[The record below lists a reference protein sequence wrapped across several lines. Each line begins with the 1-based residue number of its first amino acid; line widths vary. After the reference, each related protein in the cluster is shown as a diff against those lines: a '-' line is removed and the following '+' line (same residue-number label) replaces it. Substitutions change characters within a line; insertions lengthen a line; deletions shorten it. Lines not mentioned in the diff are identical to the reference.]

1 VTTLD
6 SIFSHA
12 RARPDAVAA
21 VKGARAIS
29 YRELAARITLARRFL
44 RSQAV
49 GRERIAA
56 LCVHDI
62 LEGWI
67 IRLALRGLGV
77 TSVSVRSAEE
87 IGDLGPVS
95 VVSTPNDARGW
106 PGLAATNQ
114 PLIWVPSEAY
124 LGWEMAEIESALGAG
139 VTAPGRHILLTSGTT
154 GLYKKVLY
162 DDGAEARLIAENVGP
177 AAITPDTVF
186 DVFDVFDFGG
196 WTGANYTWPTLAWTM
211 GGRIL
216 IDQSPNPWRSLAYPG
231 LTHAV
236 VTPHLLASLMARPA
250 DAAFHNNGLRLFV
263 VGGVLSQSLW
273 RAALDR
279 LTRDIYSVYG
289 STESCLI
296 AYTRIETVKD
306 LNSHKIPAAGTLQ
319 VVDAQDRPLPAGQA
333 GVVRIR
339 TAGVD
344 RYLDDP
350 DPSQTF
356 FRGGYFY
363 PGDLGVVSADGRLT
377 LQGRVTDV
385 INVLG
390 NKIASLP
397 IETALLDL
405 LGAEGVC
412 VFSVPGE
419 TGEEVHVAIQLKG
432 AISAGDLKTALLAA
446 LPPGIPEV
454 RVHSVMAFP
463 RNAMGK
469 IERTALK
476 DQLSGSATMAPV
488 AP

>member
-29 YRELAARITLARRFL
+29 YPELAARITLARRFL

-139 VTAPGRHILLTSGTT
+139 VTAPGRHVLLTSGTT

-177 AAITPDTVF
+177 AGITPDT
-186 DVFDVFDFGG
+186 VFDVFDFGG

-216 IDQSPNPWRSLAYPG
+216 IDQSPDPWRSLAYPG

-250 DAAFHNNGLRLFV
+250 DAAFHNDGLRLFV

-273 RAALDR
+273 RAARDR

-363 PGDLGVVSADGRLT
+363 PGDLGVVSAGGRLT